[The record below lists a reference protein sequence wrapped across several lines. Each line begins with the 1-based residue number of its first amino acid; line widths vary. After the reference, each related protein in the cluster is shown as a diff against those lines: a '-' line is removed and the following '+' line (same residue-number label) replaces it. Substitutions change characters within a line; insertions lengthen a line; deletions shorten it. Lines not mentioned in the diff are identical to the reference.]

1 MPMEMRLQSRAPHHP
16 TGHAVAAALVA
27 AAVGWPLP
35 AHAVFT
41 FTAFGSP
48 RRIIMQ
54 VGSANTTVNNVTFNV
69 NNASLFLNNTPV
81 VGVPGNGTPATSP
94 ANGTEIRVTTRIPT
108 TGGNTQVTLS
118 VDSSA
123 GLTCVGGSGCGT
135 TIIPFSTVSWTSYNH
150 DATYPTYDIQDGTF
164 NGSAT
169 QQLTNFYVSGASITM
184 SNVLIFQYDNATLY
198 PAGQYTGR
206 VTYTA
211 TMP

>member
-1 MPMEMRLQSRAPHHP
+1 MNVMVAPYRASARA
-16 TGHAVAAALVA
+16 TLARVALGAALAAGVVA
-27 AAVGWPLP
+27 D

-41 FTAFGSP
+41 FTAFGTP

-69 NNASLFLNNTPV
+69 NNATLFLNQTPV
-81 VGVPGNGTPATSP
+81 TGTPGNGTPATTP

-108 TGGNTQVTLS
+108 NTAGVQVVLS

-123 GLTCVGGSGCGT
+123 GLTCVGGSGCGAT
-135 TIIPFSTVSWTSYNH
+135 VIPFSTVSWTSYNH
-150 DATYPTYDIQDGTF
+150 DTTYPTFDIQDGTF

-169 QQLTNFYVSGASITM
+169 QQLTNFVVTGASITM

-198 PAGQYTGR
+198 PFGQYTGR

-211 TMP
+211 SMP

>member
-1 MPMEMRLQSRAPHHP
+1 MNATAAPYRTSARA
-16 TGHAVAAALVA
+16 TLARVALGAALA
-27 AAVGWPLP
+27 AGLLAD

-69 NNASLFLNNTPV
+69 NNATLFLNQTPV
-81 VGVPGNGTPATSP
+81 TGTPGNGTTATTP

-108 TGGNTQVTLS
+108 NTGGVRVTLT

-123 GLTCVGGSGCGT
+123 GLTCVGGSGCGAT
-135 TIIPFSTVSWTSYNH
+135 VIPFSTVSWTSYNL
-150 DATYPTYDIQDGTF
+150 DTAFPGFDIQNGAFT
-164 NGSAT
+164 GSAT
-169 QQLTNFYVSGASITM
+169 QQLTNYVVTGGSVTM
-184 SNVLIFQYDNATLY
+184 SNVLIFQYNNATLY
-198 PAGQYTGR
+198 PFGQYTGR